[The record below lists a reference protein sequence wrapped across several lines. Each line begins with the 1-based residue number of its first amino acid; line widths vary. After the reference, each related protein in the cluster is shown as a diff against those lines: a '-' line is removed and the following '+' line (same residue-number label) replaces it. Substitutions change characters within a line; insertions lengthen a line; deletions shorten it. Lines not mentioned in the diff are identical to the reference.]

1 MVVVD
6 GEMKERR
13 KKKKKGKSKTKKK
26 LWWWRGGGKK
36 KNLKNKGSFFTWI
49 QGEQG
54 KMFIEIWFT
63 LKRTCYRIALRG
75 QIPRME
81 MMPRYMTLRGYR

>member
-13 KKKKKGKSKTKKK
+13 KKKRENQKQK
-26 LWWWRGGGKK
+26 RNFGGGEEEGKKK

>member
-13 KKKKKGKSKTKKK
+13 KKKGKIKNKKETLVVARRREKKK
-26 LWWWRGGGKK
+26 I
-36 KNLKNKGSFFTWI
+36 LKNKGSFFTWI

>member
-13 KKKKKGKSKTKKK
+13 KKKKGKSKTKKK
-26 LWWWRGGGKK
+26 LWWWRGGGKKK

-75 QIPRME
+75 QIPRMK

>member
-13 KKKKKGKSKTKKK
+13 KKKKGKSKTKKK
-26 LWWWRGGGKK
+26 LWWWRGGGKKK

>member
-13 KKKKKGKSKTKKK
+13 KKKKRENQKQK
-26 LWWWRGGGKK
+26 RNFGGGEEEGKK

-75 QIPRME
+75 QIPRMK